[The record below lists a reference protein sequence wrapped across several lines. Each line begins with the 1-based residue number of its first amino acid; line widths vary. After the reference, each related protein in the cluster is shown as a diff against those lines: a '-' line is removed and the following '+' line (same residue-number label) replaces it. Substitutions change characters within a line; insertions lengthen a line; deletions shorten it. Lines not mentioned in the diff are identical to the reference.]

1 MFICICSFSLTI
13 CIGNM
18 KSSILYLVLPTFL
31 LVVALQ
37 VQHGFSA
44 KVIDMSGTVYD
55 KKCCRDKADQ
65 YIKKAKTEGRGSQGY
80 CAVLF
85 ENAACDSCRR
95 VFSGWDKGIKSG
107 KEKFGRLSRYRED
120 STSVI
125 VAPGCIFVGYDESD
139 EDDDNKRTIASAI
152 GRRDWVYKE
161 FKELKNDIERVECFC
176 GTDAANKLAKEIDRM
191 TRAKCE
197 GNKMKF
203 LGAGLG
209 GAALSGVASNM
220 ISKGK

>member
-1 MFICICSFSLTI
+1 MGTTVFICICSFSLTI

-37 VQHGFSA
+37 VQYGFSA
-44 KVIDMSGTVYD
+44 KVIDMSGSVYD

-65 YIKKAKTEGRGSQGY
+65 YIKKARTESKTSRSSGGY

-107 KEKFGRLSRYRED
+107 KETFGRLSRYRED

-139 EDDDNKRTIASAI
+139 EDDDNKRTIANAI
-152 GRRDWVYKE
+152 GKRHWVYKE
-161 FKELKNDIERVECFC
+161 FKELKEDIERVECYC
-176 GTDAANKLAKEIDRM
+176 GQ
-191 TRAKCE
+191 
-197 GNKMKF
+197 
-203 LGAGLG
+203 AG
-209 GAALSGVASNM
+209 V
-220 ISKGK
+220 